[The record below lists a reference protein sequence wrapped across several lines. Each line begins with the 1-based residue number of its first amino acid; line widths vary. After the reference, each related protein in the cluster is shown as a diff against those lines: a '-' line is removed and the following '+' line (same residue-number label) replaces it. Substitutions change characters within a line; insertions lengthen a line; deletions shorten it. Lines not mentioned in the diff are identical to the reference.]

1 MTWLLVLYPPR
12 WRRRYGD
19 ELRAMLA
26 AQRFSIHSTV
36 DLIAG
41 AIDAWLEPQNIP
53 KSEPVT
59 AGTKE
64 GETMMGTTLG
74 TMMKLGCT
82 EGRVSREDRGKSL
95 AVNLG
100 GTLVLTLVW
109 LMLRVQFGHS
119 ASLSGFSALAFLVP
133 YLFSLRYT
141 SLKGRSAKTQAIF
154 IGGMTLVLIAIFSIA
169 AFIGSRL

>member
-1 MTWLLVLYPPR
+1 
-12 WRRRYGD
+12 
-19 ELRAMLA
+19 MLA

-53 KSEPVT
+53 QSEPVT

-64 GETMMGTTLG
+64 GESMGTMLG
-74 TMMKLGCT
+74 TMMKLGCA

-100 GTLVLTLVW
+100 GTAFLTLIWV
-109 LMLRVQFGHS
+109 MLRVQFGHR
-119 ASLSGFSALAFLVP
+119 ASLSGFSALAFMIP